1 MPLVHTTTTS
11 RSGQVQSIAQPQRR
25 QAGRQAH
32 CRHMAARTKK
42 LVAPSLQRPV
52 WKKGDFTVGKAPKR
66 RRPRESGF
74 FAEETV
80 WTPPP
85 PPALPLLPCHTER

>member
-74 FAEETV
+74 CGGNRV
-80 WTPPP
+80 D
-85 PPALPLLPCHTER
+85 PALPLLPCHTER